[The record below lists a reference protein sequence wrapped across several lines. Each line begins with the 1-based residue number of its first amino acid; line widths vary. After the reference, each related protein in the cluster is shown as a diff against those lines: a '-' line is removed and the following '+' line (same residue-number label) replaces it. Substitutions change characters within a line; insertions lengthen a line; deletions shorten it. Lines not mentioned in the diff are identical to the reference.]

1 MRSARSVFLGAL
13 VLACLGSTW
22 AADPVYLYLGQD
34 HSPFLG
40 EHVGA
45 ITDQDGEL
53 KVQDL
58 IGARFPAMNSGAVP
72 DLGISDAVQ
81 WVRLEL
87 ANASDENDL
96 LLHIANPE
104 IDEVD
109 AWYVQHDHATF
120 LGSLGLDRPYSA
132 QLGPYADL
140 TFRLPLDPG
149 SSGAV
154 LLRMRS
160 AKPLLVPVQIW
171 TRAAYLTSSSQRNT
185 YLGGYVGI
193 MLVMAVYN
201 LFIFLS
207 IRDRSY
213 MFYVLYILSVLA
225 AQLAFVGITPVVVAP
240 SLTFLA
246 SKASILLTTVTAICA
261 SEFLRHFLHTHERL
275 PSFSRATRWFYAAF
289 GVGLA
294 LDLAGARIAGYQV
307 IQLVSALFAC
317 YLLAQAYL
325 ISRQGYRPGTYFLI
339 AWSVFLLGVMTFVMK
354 DWGLLPYTGVT
365 RYMMPLGSVAEVVFL
380 SFGLADRINVLRQE
394 KERSQAEAL
403 HVSRENEKI
412 IREQNV
418 VLEKKVHERTRALQE
433 SNDHLKRTQTQLV
446 DAEKMA
452 SLGQLTAG
460 IAHEINNPV
469 NFITSNIAPLRRD
482 LDDLLEV
489 LAAYRALGGRVPPE
503 VLDPVLSLEKE
514 LDIDISIEEL
524 AEIIGS
530 IAEGADRTAEIVRG
544 LRNFSRLDEDDLKA
558 ADLNE
563 GIRSTITVLGPQLR
577 DQVELVMDLGELPK
591 VECYAGKLNQVF
603 MNILT
608 NAVQAL
614 GDRTDGRIVVRSKVL
629 DGDSVEIRFRDNGPG
644 MPDHVRSRIFE
655 PFYTTKEVG
664 EGTGLGLSIAYN
676 IVDKH
681 HGTIQVESSVGMGTE
696 FKIILPVDQPRVK
709 EERA

>member
-1 MRSARSVFLGAL
+1 
-13 VLACLGSTW
+13 
-22 AADPVYLYLGQD
+22 
-34 HSPFLG
+34 
-40 EHVGA
+40 
-45 ITDQDGEL
+45 
-53 KVQDL
+53 
-58 IGARFPAMNSGAVP
+58 
-72 DLGISDAVQ
+72 
-81 WVRLEL
+81 
-87 ANASDENDL
+87 
-96 LLHIANPE
+96 
-104 IDEVD
+104 
-109 AWYVQHDHATF
+109 
-120 LGSLGLDRPYSA
+120 
-132 QLGPYADL
+132 
-140 TFRLPLDPG
+140 
-149 SSGAV
+149 
-154 LLRMRS
+154 MRS

-246 SKASILLTTVTAICA
+246 SKASIVLTTVTAICA

>member
-1 MRSARSVFLGAL
+1 
-13 VLACLGSTW
+13 
-22 AADPVYLYLGQD
+22 
-34 HSPFLG
+34 
-40 EHVGA
+40 
-45 ITDQDGEL
+45 
-53 KVQDL
+53 
-58 IGARFPAMNSGAVP
+58 
-72 DLGISDAVQ
+72 
-81 WVRLEL
+81 
-87 ANASDENDL
+87 
-96 LLHIANPE
+96 
-104 IDEVD
+104 
-109 AWYVQHDHATF
+109 
-120 LGSLGLDRPYSA
+120 
-132 QLGPYADL
+132 
-140 TFRLPLDPG
+140 
-149 SSGAV
+149 
-154 LLRMRS
+154 
-160 AKPLLVPVQIW
+160 
-171 TRAAYLTSSSQRNT
+171 
-185 YLGGYVGI
+185 

>member
-1 MRSARSVFLGAL
+1 
-13 VLACLGSTW
+13 
-22 AADPVYLYLGQD
+22 
-34 HSPFLG
+34 
-40 EHVGA
+40 
-45 ITDQDGEL
+45 
-53 KVQDL
+53 
-58 IGARFPAMNSGAVP
+58 
-72 DLGISDAVQ
+72 
-81 WVRLEL
+81 
-87 ANASDENDL
+87 
-96 LLHIANPE
+96 
-104 IDEVD
+104 
-109 AWYVQHDHATF
+109 
-120 LGSLGLDRPYSA
+120 
-132 QLGPYADL
+132 
-140 TFRLPLDPG
+140 
-149 SSGAV
+149 
-154 LLRMRS
+154 
-160 AKPLLVPVQIW
+160 
-171 TRAAYLTSSSQRNT
+171 
-185 YLGGYVGI
+185 
-193 MLVMAVYN
+193 
-201 LFIFLS
+201 
-207 IRDRSY
+207 
-213 MFYVLYILSVLA
+213 
-225 AQLAFVGITPVVVAP
+225 
-240 SLTFLA
+240 
-246 SKASILLTTVTAICA
+246 
-261 SEFLRHFLHTHERL
+261 
-275 PSFSRATRWFYAAF
+275 
-289 GVGLA
+289 
-294 LDLAGARIAGYQV
+294 
-307 IQLVSALFAC
+307 
-317 YLLAQAYL
+317 
-325 ISRQGYRPGTYFLI
+325 
-339 AWSVFLLGVMTFVMK
+339 
-354 DWGLLPYTGVT
+354 
-365 RYMMPLGSVAEVVFL
+365 
-380 SFGLADRINVLRQE
+380 
-394 KERSQAEAL
+394 
-403 HVSRENEKI
+403 
-412 IREQNV
+412 
-418 VLEKKVHERTRALQE
+418 
-433 SNDHLKRTQTQLV
+433 
-446 DAEKMA
+446 
-452 SLGQLTAG
+452 
-460 IAHEINNPV
+460 
-469 NFITSNIAPLRRD
+469 LRRD